1 MDKEDLQKAYLDL
14 EKESFPSGKR
24 IKFVAN
30 LGSSKEIAYHYEL
43 ICKDWNEGRNLHL
56 EGSFDKH
63 GRDGLEFLFEQL
75 DEVKDE
81 KQSVLTAY
89 LIAEILSKSKHRD
102 FYWSLCDQLIPIL
115 ISLLDIKNTILRQKV
130 VIALGWVG
138 TEKEIGL
145 LTRQML
151 GDGDAFCRAWSA
163 TSLMQLSFHRVK
175 VEIISKEA
183 KTSFIQAI
191 TEEKDLYACGMMIEA
206 AQILFGKRWIS
217 SSAVENMDLE
227 KIKKAQKSA
236 IRFLSKHYTP
246 II

>member
-14 EKESFPSGKR
+14 EKEGFPSAKR
-24 IKFVAN
+24 IKFVAD

-56 EGSFDKH
+56 EGSFDRH
-63 GRDGLEFLFEQL
+63 GRDGLEFLFNQL

-81 KQSVLTAY
+81 KQSVLIAY

-102 FYWSLCDQLIPIL
+102 FYSSFCDQLIPIL
-115 ISLLDIKNTILRQKV
+115 TSLLDIKNPILRQKV

-138 TEKEIGL
+138 TEKEIDL

-151 GDGDAFCRAWSA
+151 DDGDALCRAWAA

-175 VEIISKEA
+175 IETICKEA
-183 KTSFIQAI
+183 KASFIQAI
-191 TEEKDLYACGMMIEA
+191 TEEKNLYACGMMIEA
-206 AQILFGKRWIS
+206 AQILFGKRWIP

-227 KIKKAQKSA
+227 KIEKAQKSA
-236 IRFLSKHYTP
+236 IRFLSKH
-246 II
+246 

>member
-24 IKFVAN
+24 IKFVAS
-30 LGSSKEIAYHYEL
+30 LGSSQEIAYHYEL

-175 VEIISKEA
+175 VEIISKEV

-236 IRFLSKHYTP
+236 IRFLSKH
-246 II
+246 

>member
-30 LGSSKEIAYHYEL
+30 LGSSQKIAYHYEL

-115 ISLLDIKNTILRQKV
+115 ISLLDIKKTILRQKV

-151 GDGDAFCRAWSA
+151 GDGDALCRAWSA

-175 VEIISKEA
+175 VETISKEA

>member
-30 LGSSKEIAYHYEL
+30 LGSSQEIAYHYEL

-115 ISLLDIKNTILRQKV
+115 ISFLDIKNTILRQKV

-151 GDGDAFCRAWSA
+151 DDADALCRAWSA

-183 KTSFIQAI
+183 KASFIQAI

-206 AQILFGKRWIS
+206 AQILFGIS

-227 KIKKAQKSA
+227 KIEKAQKSA
-236 IRFLSKHYTP
+236 IRFLSKH
-246 II
+246 

>member
-14 EKESFPSGKR
+14 ENESFPSGKR
-24 IKFVAN
+24 IKFAAD
-30 LGSSKEIAYHYEL
+30 LGSSQEIAYHYEL

-138 TEKEIGL
+138 SAKEIEL

-151 GDGDAFCRAWSA
+151 DDEDALCRAWSA

-175 VEIISKEA
+175 IETICKEA
-183 KTSFIQAI
+183 KTMFLQSI
-191 TEEKDLYACGMMIEA
+191 TEEKDLYACGLMIEA

-217 SSAVENMDLE
+217 SSAVENVEIE
-227 KIKKAQKSA
+227 KIEKAQKSA
-236 IRFLSKHYTP
+236 IRFLSKF
-246 II
+246 

>member
-14 EKESFPSGKR
+14 ENESFPSGKR

-30 LGSSKEIAYHYEL
+30 LGSSQEIAYHYEL

-115 ISLLDIKNTILRQKV
+115 ISLLDIKNTIFRQKV

-175 VEIISKEA
+175 VEIISKEV

-236 IRFLSKHYTP
+236 IRFLSKH
-246 II
+246 

>member
-14 EKESFPSGKR
+14 ENESFPSGKR

-30 LGSSKEIAYHYEL
+30 LGSSQEIAYHYEL
-43 ICKDWNEGRNLHL
+43 ICKDWNEDQNLHL
-56 EGSFDKH
+56 ESSFDRH
-63 GRDGLEFLFEQL
+63 GRDGLEFLFDQF

-89 LIAEILSKSKHRD
+89 LTAEILSKSKHRD
-102 FYWSLCDQLIPIL
+102 FYSSFCDQLIPIL
-115 ISLLDIKNTILRQKV
+115 TSLLDIKNPILRQKV

-138 TEKEIGL
+138 TEKEIDL

-151 GDGDAFCRAWSA
+151 DDADALCRAWSA

-175 VEIISKEA
+175 AEIISKKA
-183 KTSFIQAI
+183 KSSFIQAI

-206 AQILFGKRWIS
+206 AQILFGKRWIP

-227 KIKKAQKSA
+227 KIQKAKKSA
-236 IRFLSKHYTP
+236 IRFLSKH
-246 II
+246 

>member
-1 MDKEDLQKAYLDL
+1 M
-14 EKESFPSGKR
+14 
-24 IKFVAN
+24 
-30 LGSSKEIAYHYEL
+30 
-43 ICKDWNEGRNLHL
+43 
-56 EGSFDKH
+56 
-63 GRDGLEFLFEQL
+63 

-151 GDGDAFCRAWSA
+151 DDADALCRAWSA

-183 KTSFIQAI
+183 KASFIQAI
-191 TEEKDLYACGMMIEA
+191 TEEKDPYACGLMIEA
-206 AQILFGKRWIS
+206 VQILFGKRWIP

-227 KIKKAQKSA
+227 KIEKAKKSA
-236 IRFLSKHYTP
+236 IRFLSKH
-246 II
+246 

>member
-14 EKESFPSGKR
+14 EKEGFPSGKR
-24 IKFVAN
+24 IKFAAD
-30 LGSSKEIAYHYEL
+30 LGSSQEIAYHYEL
-43 ICKDWNEGRNLHL
+43 ICKDWHEDQNLHL
-56 EGSFDKH
+56 ESSFDRH
-63 GRDGLEFLFEQL
+63 GREGLEFLFNQL

-89 LIAEILSKSKHRD
+89 LIAEILSKSRHRD

-115 ISLLDIKNTILRQKV
+115 ISFLDLKNTILRQKV

-175 VEIISKEA
+175 VEIISKEV

-206 AQILFGKRWIS
+206 AQILFGKRWIP

-227 KIKKAQKSA
+227 KIEKAQKSA
-236 IRFLSKHYTP
+236 IRFLSKH
-246 II
+246 

>member
-1 MDKEDLQKAYLDL
+1 MDKEDLQKAYLDV
-14 EKESFPSGKR
+14 EKEGFPSGKR
-24 IKFVAN
+24 IKFVAD

-102 FYWSLCDQLIPIL
+102 FYSSFCDQLIPIL
-115 ISLLDIKNTILRQKV
+115 ISFLDLKNPILRQKV
-130 VIALGWVG
+130 IIALGWVG
-138 TEKEIGL
+138 TDKEIDL

-151 GDGDAFCRAWSA
+151 DDGDALCRAWAA
-163 TSLMQLSFHRVK
+163 TSLMQLSFHRGK
-175 VEIISKEA
+175 SEIISKKSKA
-183 KTSFIQAI
+183 SFIQAI
-191 TEEKDLYACGMMIEA
+191 TEEKDPYACGMMIEA
-206 AQILFGKRWIS
+206 AQLLFGKRWIS
-217 SSAVENMDLE
+217 SSAVENMELE
-227 KIKKAQKSA
+227 KIEKAQKSA
-236 IRFLSKHYTP
+236 IRFLSKH
-246 II
+246 

>member
-14 EKESFPSGKR
+14 ENESFPSGKR

-30 LGSSKEIAYHYEL
+30 LGSSREIAYHYEL

-175 VEIISKEA
+175 VEIISKEV

-206 AQILFGKRWIS
+206 AQLLFGKRWIP

-227 KIKKAQKSA
+227 KIEKAQKSA
-236 IRFLSKHYTP
+236 IRFLSKH
-246 II
+246 

>member
-14 EKESFPSGKR
+14 ENESFPSGKR

-30 LGSSKEIAYHYEL
+30 LGSSQEIAYHYEL

-115 ISLLDIKNTILRQKV
+115 TSLLDRKNPILRQKV

-175 VEIISKEA
+175 VEIISKEV

-206 AQILFGKRWIS
+206 AQLLFGKRWIP

-227 KIKKAQKSA
+227 KIEKAKKSA
-236 IRFLSKHYTP
+236 IRFLSKH
-246 II
+246 

>member
-14 EKESFPSGKR
+14 ENESFPSGKR

-30 LGSSKEIAYHYEL
+30 LGSSQEIAYHYEL

-89 LIAEILSKSKHRD
+89 LIAEILSTSKHRA

-115 ISLLDIKNTILRQKV
+115 ISFLDIKNTILRQKV

-151 GDGDAFCRAWSA
+151 DDADALCRAWSA

-183 KTSFIQAI
+183 KASFIQAI

-227 KIKKAQKSA
+227 KIEKAQKSV
-236 IRFLSKHYTP
+236 IRFLSKF
-246 II
+246 

>member
-14 EKESFPSGKR
+14 ENEGFPSGKR
-24 IKFVAN
+24 IKFVAD

-43 ICKDWNEGRNLHL
+43 ICKDWHEDQNLHL
-56 EGSFDKH
+56 ESSFDRH
-63 GRDGLEFLFEQL
+63 GREGLEFLFNQL

-89 LIAEILSKSKHRD
+89 LIAEILSKSRHRD

-115 ISLLDIKNTILRQKV
+115 ISFLDLKNPILRQKV
-130 VIALGWVG
+130 IIALGWVG

-151 GDGDAFCRAWSA
+151 DDGDALCRAWSA

-183 KTSFIQAI
+183 KASFIQAI

-227 KIKKAQKSA
+227 KIEKAQKSA
-236 IRFLSKHYTP
+236 IRFLSKYQGS

>member
-14 EKESFPSGKR
+14 ENESFPSGKR

-30 LGSSKEIAYHYEL
+30 LGSSQEIAYHYEL

-63 GRDGLEFLFEQL
+63 GREGLEFLFEQL

-115 ISLLDIKNTILRQKV
+115 ISLLDIKNTIFRQKV
-130 VIALGWVG
+130 IIALGWVG

-151 GDGDAFCRAWSA
+151 DDADALCRAWSA

-183 KTSFIQAI
+183 KASFIQAI

-227 KIKKAQKSA
+227 KIEKAKKSA
-236 IRFLSKHYTP
+236 IRFLSKH
-246 II
+246 

>member
-1 MDKEDLQKAYLDL
+1 M
-14 EKESFPSGKR
+14 
-24 IKFVAN
+24 
-30 LGSSKEIAYHYEL
+30 
-43 ICKDWNEGRNLHL
+43 
-56 EGSFDKH
+56 
-63 GRDGLEFLFEQL
+63 

-191 TEEKDLYACGMMIEA
+191 TEEKDLYACGMMKEA

>member
-14 EKESFPSGKR
+14 EKEGFPSGKR
-24 IKFVAN
+24 IKFAAD
-30 LGSSKEIAYHYEL
+30 LGSSQEIAYHYEL

-56 EGSFDKH
+56 EGSFDRH
-63 GRDGLEFLFEQL
+63 GRDGLEFLFNQL
-75 DEVKDE
+75 DEFKDE

-102 FYWSLCDQLIPIL
+102 FYSSFCDRLIPIL
-115 ISLLDIKNTILRQKV
+115 ISLLDLKNPIFRQKV

-138 TEKEIGL
+138 TEKEIDL

-151 GDGDAFCRAWSA
+151 DDGDALCRAWAA

-175 VEIISKEA
+175 IETICKEA
-183 KTSFIQAI
+183 KASFIQAI
-191 TEEKDLYACGMMIEA
+191 TEEKDPYACGLMIEA
-206 AQILFGKRWIS
+206 AQLLFGKRWIP

-227 KIKKAQKSA
+227 KIEKAQKSA
-236 IRFLSKHYTP
+236 IRFLSKH
-246 II
+246 

>member
-30 LGSSKEIAYHYEL
+30 LGSSQEIAYHYEL

-175 VEIISKEA
+175 VEIISKEV

-206 AQILFGKRWIS
+206 AQLLFGKRWIP

-227 KIKKAQKSA
+227 KIEKAQKSA
-236 IRFLSKHYTP
+236 IRFLSKH
-246 II
+246 

>member
-24 IKFVAN
+24 IKFAAD
-30 LGSSKEIAYHYEL
+30 LGSSQEIAYHYEL

-138 TEKEIGL
+138 SAKEIEL

-151 GDGDAFCRAWSA
+151 DDEDALCRAWSA

-175 VEIISKEA
+175 IETICKEA
-183 KTSFIQAI
+183 KTMFLQSI
-191 TEEKDLYACGMMIEA
+191 TEEKDLYACGLMIEA
-206 AQILFGKRWIS
+206 AQILFGKRWIP

-227 KIKKAQKSA
+227 KIEKAQKSA
-236 IRFLSKHYTP
+236 IRFLSKH
-246 II
+246 

>member
-24 IKFVAN
+24 IKFVAS
-30 LGSSKEIAYHYEL
+30 LGSSQEIAYHYEL

-115 ISLLDIKNTILRQKV
+115 ISLLDIKNPILRQKV

-175 VEIISKEA
+175 VEIISKEV

-236 IRFLSKHYTP
+236 IRFLSKH
-246 II
+246 

>member
-30 LGSSKEIAYHYEL
+30 LGSSQEIAYHYEL

-175 VEIISKEA
+175 VEIISKEV

-236 IRFLSKHYTP
+236 IRFLSKP
-246 II
+246 

>member
-1 MDKEDLQKAYLDL
+1 MDKEDLQKAYLEL

-151 GDGDAFCRAWSA
+151 DDSDALCRAWSA

-183 KTSFIQAI
+183 KASFIQAI

-206 AQILFGKRWIS
+206 AQILFGKRWIP

-227 KIKKAQKSA
+227 KIEKAKKSA
-236 IRFLSKHYTP
+236 IRFLSKH
-246 II
+246 

>member
-14 EKESFPSGKR
+14 ENESFPSGKR

-30 LGSSKEIAYHYEL
+30 LGSSQEIVYHYEL

-115 ISLLDIKNTILRQKV
+115 ISFLDIKNTILRQKV

-151 GDGDAFCRAWSA
+151 DDADALCRAWSA

-183 KTSFIQAI
+183 KASFIQAI

-206 AQILFGKRWIS
+206 AQILFGKRWIP

-227 KIKKAQKSA
+227 KIEKAQKSA
-236 IRFLSKHYTP
+236 IRFLSKH
-246 II
+246 

>member
-24 IKFVAN
+24 IKFAAD
-30 LGSSKEIAYHYEL
+30 LGSSQEIAYHYEL

-102 FYWSLCDQLIPIL
+102 FYWSLGDQLIPIL

-151 GDGDAFCRAWSA
+151 DDADALCRAWSA

-183 KTSFIQAI
+183 KASFIQAI

-206 AQILFGKRWIS
+206 AQILFGKRWIP

-227 KIKKAQKSA
+227 KIEKAKKSA
-236 IRFLSKHYTP
+236 IRFLSKH
-246 II
+246 

>member
-30 LGSSKEIAYHYEL
+30 LGSSQEIAYHYEL

-163 TSLMQLSFHRVK
+163 ASLMQLSFHRVK
-175 VEIISKEA
+175 VEIISKEV

-191 TEEKDLYACGMMIEA
+191 TEEKNLYACGMMIEA

-227 KIKKAQKSA
+227 KIEKAQKSA
-236 IRFLSKHYTP
+236 IRFLSKH
-246 II
+246 

>member
-14 EKESFPSGKR
+14 EKESFPSRKR

-30 LGSSKEIAYHYEL
+30 LGSSQEIAYHYEL

-115 ISLLDIKNTILRQKV
+115 ISFLDIKNTILRQKV

-151 GDGDAFCRAWSA
+151 DDADALCRAWSA

-183 KTSFIQAI
+183 KASFIQAI
-191 TEEKDLYACGMMIEA
+191 TEEKDLYACGMMIEV
-206 AQILFGKRWIS
+206 AQILFGKRWIP

-236 IRFLSKHYTP
+236 IRFLSKH
-246 II
+246 

>member
-30 LGSSKEIAYHYEL
+30 LGSSQEIAYHYEL

-115 ISLLDIKNTILRQKV
+115 ISLLDIKNTILRRKV

-138 TEKEIGL
+138 SEKEIGL

-175 VEIISKEA
+175 VEIISKEV

-236 IRFLSKHYTP
+236 IRFLSKH
-246 II
+246 

>member
-1 MDKEDLQKAYLDL
+1 MDKENLQKAYLDL
-14 EKESFPSGKR
+14 EKEGFPSGKR
-24 IKFVAN
+24 IKFVAD

-102 FYWSLCDQLIPIL
+102 FYSSFCDQLISIL
-115 ISLLDIKNTILRQKV
+115 TALLDLKNPILRQKV
-130 VIALGWVG
+130 IIALGWVG
-138 TEKEIGL
+138 TDKEIDL

-151 GDGDAFCRAWSA
+151 DDGDALCRAWAA
-163 TSLMQLSFHRVK
+163 TSLMQLSFHRGK
-175 VEIISKEA
+175 SEIISK
-183 KTSFIQAI
+183 KVKSSFIQAI
-191 TEEKDLYACGMMIEA
+191 TEENDLYACGLMVEA
-206 AQILFGKRWIS
+206 AQLLFGKRWIS
-217 SSAVENMDLE
+217 SSAVENMELE
-227 KIKKAQKSA
+227 KIDKSQKSA
-236 IRFLSKHYTP
+236 IRFLSKH
-246 II
+246 

>member
-1 MDKEDLQKAYLDL
+1 M
-14 EKESFPSGKR
+14 
-24 IKFVAN
+24 
-30 LGSSKEIAYHYEL
+30 
-43 ICKDWNEGRNLHL
+43 
-56 EGSFDKH
+56 
-63 GRDGLEFLFEQL
+63 
-75 DEVKDE
+75 
-81 KQSVLTAY
+81 TAY
-89 LIAEILSKSKHRD
+89 LIAEILSKSKHRN

-236 IRFLSKHYTP
+236 IRFLSKH
-246 II
+246 

>member
-14 EKESFPSGKR
+14 ENESFPSGKR

-30 LGSSKEIAYHYEL
+30 LGSSQEIAYHYEL

-89 LIAEILSKSKHRD
+89 LIAGILSKSKHRD

-115 ISLLDIKNTILRQKV
+115 ISFLDIKNTIFRQKV

-151 GDGDAFCRAWSA
+151 DDADALCRAWSA

-175 VEIISKEA
+175 AEIISKKA
-183 KTSFIQAI
+183 KSSFIQAI

-206 AQILFGKRWIS
+206 AQILFGKRWIP

-227 KIKKAQKSA
+227 KIQKAKKSA
-236 IRFLSKHYTP
+236 IRFLSKH
-246 II
+246 

>member
-14 EKESFPSGKR
+14 ENESFPSGKR

-30 LGSSKEIAYHYEL
+30 LGSSQEIAYHYEL

-151 GDGDAFCRAWSA
+151 DDADALCRAWSA

-183 KTSFIQAI
+183 KASFIQAI

-206 AQILFGKRWIS
+206 AQILFGKRWIP

-227 KIKKAQKSA
+227 KIEKAKKSA
-236 IRFLSKHYTP
+236 IRFLSKH
-246 II
+246 

>member
-1 MDKEDLQKAYLDL
+1 MDKEDLQKEYLDL
-14 EKESFPSGKR
+14 EKEGFPSGKR

-43 ICKDWNEGRNLHL
+43 ICKDWNEGKTLHL

-145 LTRQML
+145 LTIQML
-151 GDGDAFCRAWSA
+151 GDGDALCRAWSA

-175 VEIISKEA
+175 AEIISKKA
-183 KTSFIQAI
+183 KASFIQAI

-206 AQILFGKRWIS
+206 AQLLFGKRWIS

-227 KIKKAQKSA
+227 KIEKAKKSA
-236 IRFLSKHYTP
+236 IRFLSKH
-246 II
+246 

>member
-1 MDKEDLQKAYLDL
+1 MDKENLQKAYLDL
-14 EKESFPSGKR
+14 EKEDFPSGKR
-24 IKFVAN
+24 IKFVAD

-102 FYWSLCDQLIPIL
+102 FYSSFCDQLISIL
-115 ISLLDIKNTILRQKV
+115 TALLDLKNPILRQKV
-130 VIALGWVG
+130 IIALGWVG
-138 TEKEIGL
+138 TDKEIDL

-151 GDGDAFCRAWSA
+151 DDGDALCRAWAA
-163 TSLMQLSFHRVK
+163 TSLMQLSFHRGK
-175 VEIISKEA
+175 SEIISK
-183 KTSFIQAI
+183 KVKSSFIQAI
-191 TEEKDLYACGMMIEA
+191 TEENDLYACGLMVEA
-206 AQILFGKRWIS
+206 AQLLFGKRWIS
-217 SSAVENMDLE
+217 SSAVENMELE
-227 KIKKAQKSA
+227 KIEKAQKSA
-236 IRFLSKHYTP
+236 IRFLSKH
-246 II
+246 

>member
-30 LGSSKEIAYHYEL
+30 LGSPQEIAYHYEL

-175 VEIISKEA
+175 VEIISKEV

-236 IRFLSKHYTP
+236 IRFLSKH
-246 II
+246 

>member
-14 EKESFPSGKR
+14 ENESFPSGKR

-30 LGSSKEIAYHYEL
+30 LGSSQEIAYHYEL

-130 VIALGWVG
+130 IIALGWVG

-151 GDGDAFCRAWSA
+151 DDTDALCRAWSA

-183 KTSFIQAI
+183 KASFIQAI

-206 AQILFGKRWIS
+206 AQILFGKRWIP

-227 KIKKAQKSA
+227 KIEKAQKSV
-236 IRFLSKHYTP
+236 IRFLSKH
-246 II
+246 

>member
-14 EKESFPSGKR
+14 ENESFPSGKR

-30 LGSSKEIAYHYEL
+30 LGSSQEIAYHYEL

-151 GDGDAFCRAWSA
+151 DDADALCRAWSA

-183 KTSFIQAI
+183 KASFIQAI
-191 TEEKDLYACGMMIEA
+191 TEEKDPYACGLMIEA
-206 AQILFGKRWIS
+206 VQILFGKRWIP

-227 KIKKAQKSA
+227 KIEKAKKSA
-236 IRFLSKHYTP
+236 IRFLSKH
-246 II
+246 